1 MTPSDY
7 TDCDIDKIQ
16 QIDNENYQN
25 RYHNKSLKVYSSD
38 VGKGPENIADLLK
51 TKESKVAH
59 KERSDTC
66 AVPAAS
72 IICEHMLSF
81 AITDLLLD
89 KFGGDSMEQLK
100 AHIKATSKY

>member
-1 MTPSDY
+1 MSNTSPLLLNMTMKPISSLSRPLKSV
-7 TDCDIDKIQ
+7 DI
-16 QIDNENYQN
+16 
-25 RYHNKSLKVYSSD
+25 
-38 VGKGPENIADLLK
+38 K

-89 KFGGDSMEQLK
+89 KFGGDSMKQFK
-100 AHIKATSKY
+100 AHYKISAKF